1 MRKAAIWIA
10 LAASWI
16 LPAAAQAADCCKC
29 FKGGTSIDRS
39 FCVDVAASTNCSQL
53 VANGSAFTDLRT
65 TDADL
70 VSGVTCES
78 GILNGNECETIS
90 SGSSSAQCRVLVNNS
105 VAEIRGALSSL
116 GSSPASSEEITEEE
130 EETPFTPIDVDLGV
144 SIGGVSK
151 ISGATREEGVVSVPF
166 IGQYV
171 NIVYRYMV
179 GIVLIVAIVMVV
191 YGGFRYLTGATSGNV
206 AKGKEIIRDAMIGML
221 LTLGAYVILNTINP
235 ATVSFEPLRISQISR
250 GLSDWELEEL
260 EADASAS
267 LDSSGS
273 GLYTNPAAPSG
284 GSDGF
289 VTVDTSRL
297 ERLDVDCEGTN
308 STAIHLNTPVDPSFI
323 EPLRRAAQRFCELR
337 GSNTSWH
344 IRGGGYRGPELSLRL
359 WLKRCLNRVN
369 CTTGTGAPFRPG
381 VVTTSGV
388 KTFTDPAL
396 RAMADALL
404 PAPANPYSDSQ
415 IQAIYQRTL
424 PMAGVS
430 SGGGHGLGLAADLF
444 CGGATT
450 NQAVALVECQL
461 ILEQAMKDAGFC
473 RIPNEWWHFELAS
486 NPRSRFC
493 NPDWAIGRVSVRVGT
508 ASTPTEF
515 DYSTCDG
522 RFYYNDLGR
531 GNAARACRR

>member
-1 MRKAAIWIA
+1 MWKA
-10 LAASWI
+10 I
-16 LPAAAQAADCCKC
+16 LFAFTLYAFHAVPIVQAADCCKC
-29 FKGGTSIDRS
+29 FKGGTTIDRS
-39 FCVDVAASTNCSQL
+39 FCVNVAASTNCSQL
-53 VANGSAFTDLRT
+53 VSNGTAFTDLRS
-65 TDADL
+65 TDASL

-90 SGSSSAQCRVLVNNS
+90 SGGASAQCRVLINNT

-116 GSSPASSEEITEEE
+116 ESSSTSSEEIAGEEE
-130 EETPFTPIDVDLGV
+130 VPFTPIDVELGV

-151 ISGATREEGVVSVPF
+151 ISGATREDGAVSVPF

-206 AKGKEIIRDAMIGML
+206 SKGKEIIRDALIGML

-267 LDSSGS
+267 LGS
-273 GLYTNPAAPSG
+273 AGAGLYTNPAAPSG
-284 GSDGF
+284 SSDGF

-297 ERLDVDCEGTN
+297 ERLDEDCEGTN

-323 EPLRRAAQRFCELR
+323 EPLRRAAQRFCQLR

-359 WLKRCLNRVN
+359 WLKRCLNRIN

-396 RAMADALL
+396 RAMADAIA
-404 PAPANPYSDSQ
+404 PAPAGPYADSQ

-424 PMAGVS
+424 PMAGIS

-461 ILEQAMKDAGFC
+461 ILEQAMKEGGFC

-493 NPDWAIGRVSVRVGT
+493 NPDWTIGRVSVRVGS

-515 DYSTCDG
+515 DYSQCTG
-522 RFYYNDLGR
+522 RFYYNDLGT